1 MCCCLEHVSDGSDW
15 AMFGSFS
22 ALVNGKIKG
31 VSIHLLGMV
40 VSICSVGFR
49 VCMGSINPFVD
60 PLLLFT
66 SAKCTVFRGF
76 YVFVG
81 VGGAGFVCW
90 LL

>member
-1 MCCCLEHVSDGSDW
+1 
-15 AMFGSFS
+15 MFGSFS

-31 VSIHLLGMV
+31 VSGICLLGMV
-40 VSICSVGFR
+40 VSICSFGFR
-49 VCMGSINPFVD
+49 ACIGSKNPFVD

>member
-1 MCCCLEHVSDGSDW
+1 MCCS
-15 AMFGSFS
+15 MFGLFL

-31 VSIHLLGMV
+31 ISIHLLGMV
-40 VSICSVGFR
+40 VSICSFGFC
-49 VCMGSINPFVD
+49 VCMGSINLFVD

-76 YVFVG
+76 YAFVG
-81 VGGAGFVCW
+81 VGGARFVCW